1 MLFNPRRT
9 FYLQGFSARAATIT
23 IHHATGT
30 SIEIS
35 GIFQSAEDC
44 AVLGFCNAYDYFNHL
59 RAKWLP
65 RRDLSNLVLTFN
77 PEMNSALE
85 GNVRIDYPKY
95 PAVAWNKI
103 TVASG
108 AGVLYEAPLLP
119 DNATIQAG
127 DAARSLVQATLSGV
141 APL

>member
-1 MLFNPRRT
+1 LQLRHPSFLTSLPSVPQIHFRIILFS
-9 FYLQGFSARAATIT
+9 SAGGIYWAR
-23 IHHATGT
+23 
-30 SIEIS
+30 S
-35 GIFQSAEDC
+35 GG
-44 AVLGFCNAYDYFNHL
+44 L
-59 RAKWLP
+59 
-65 RRDLSNLVLTFN
+65 
-77 PEMNSALE
+77 
-85 GNVRIDYPKY
+85 NVRIDCPKY